1 MADGSGVDG
10 GMGGG
15 LDGGPDSGMVA
26 IGSLA
31 ELVEL
36 VAMLG
41 RPAFVRFSGGPQADA
56 AGTSVDK
63 ESGCVLPGL
72 SVNPLVPQAWWDRPM
87 EHWLA
92 RQLCQYAHLGGG
104 DRFGWVLTG
113 DVVGRGPD
121 SEPLVREFR
130 AVARLTARVLG
141 EAQRVYAEVF
151 DPGRV

>member
-1 MADGSGVDG
+1 MARDG
-10 GMGGG
+10 
-15 LDGGPDSGMVA
+15 GMVA
-26 IGSLA
+26 IGSLRELA
-31 ELVEL
+31 EL
-36 VAMLG
+36 LG
-41 RPAFVRFSGGPQADA
+41 LLGAPAYVRFSGGPEADA

-63 ESGCVLPGL
+63 ESGCTLPGL
-72 SVNPLVPQAWWDRPM
+72 SVNPLTPEPWWDRPA

-104 DRFGWVLTG
+104 ERFGWVLTG

-130 AVARLTARVLG
+130 AVARLASGVLD
-141 EAQRVYAEVF
+141 EAERVYAAVF